1 MSFEAA
7 ENRQVAAPA
16 RDDFLL
22 VGRVDFGA
30 PQSTMK
36 REKNP

>member
-1 MSFEAA
+1 MSFEVA

-22 VGRVDFGA
+22 GGRVDFGVS
-30 PQSTMK
+30 QSTMK
-36 REKNP
+36 REMAP